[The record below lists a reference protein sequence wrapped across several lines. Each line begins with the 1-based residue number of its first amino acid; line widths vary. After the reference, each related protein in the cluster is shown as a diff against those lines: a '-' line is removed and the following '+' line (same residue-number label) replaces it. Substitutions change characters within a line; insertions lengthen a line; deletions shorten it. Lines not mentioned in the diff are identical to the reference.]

1 MHLADLHDASVAD
14 VAALPLSVLATL
26 QEECAALEG
35 RTKRIKSVLD
45 AALEQRY
52 GRSNGPGTRHVTE
65 GAFQIDVVTPKKV
78 DWDNALLDSATYDDP
93 ELLEWVEYVPK
104 VSESRYK
111 AAPERIRTKLD
122 EARTE
127 GVGKSKI
134 TIVRKEG

>member
-14 VAALPLSVLATL
+14 VVALPLSVLATL
-26 QEECAALEG
+26 QEECAALEA

-52 GRSNGPGTRHVTE
+52 GGSNGPGTRHVTE

-78 DWDNALLDSATYDDP
+78 DWDADALNDMAAID
-93 ELLEWVEYVPK
+93 ELLEWIDFVPK
-104 VSESRYK
+104 IAESRYK
-111 AAPERIRTKLD
+111 AAPERIRAKLD

-134 TIVRKEG
+134 TIVRKEV

>member
-14 VAALPLSVLATL
+14 VSALPISVLATL
-26 QEECAALEG
+26 QDECAALEA
-35 RTKRIKSVLD
+35 RTKRIKGVLD

-52 GRSNGPGTRHVTE
+52 GKSNGPGTRHVTE

-78 DWDNALLDSATYDDP
+78 DWDTDALNDMAAID
-93 ELLEWVEYVPK
+93 ELLEWIDFVPK
-104 VSESRYK
+104 IAESRYK
-111 AAPERIRTKLD
+111 AAPERIRAKLN

-127 GVGKSKI
+127 GVGKPKI

>member
-14 VAALPLSVLATL
+14 VVALPLSVLATL
-26 QEECAALEG
+26 QEECAALEA
-35 RTKRIKSVLD
+35 RTKRIKGVLD

-52 GRSNGPGTRHVTE
+52 GKSNGPGTRHVTE

-78 DWDNALLDSATYDDP
+78 DWDTDALNDMAAID
-93 ELLEWVEYVPK
+93 ELLEWIDFVPK
-104 VSESRYK
+104 VAESRYK
-111 AAPERIRTKLD
+111 AAPERIRKRLD

-134 TIVRKEG
+134 TIVRKD